1 MFNSKKTKE
10 NLEKAQELKNDYD
23 SFLQTVKEMK
33 TVSDVSFAALETG
46 NSYIEKGIEDLTDTV
61 QEQNTA
67 WGRLNDKAAA
77 VYSKTE
83 KVASSAKKR
92 QEGENSLKNCLE
104 KVKKAAGFTEDI
116 KTRCGQL
123 QELEEKSSA
132 NWEKQFEDNRLQIEK
147 MQKAANNMTVHALN
161 TAVEAGKLGGVGKQ
175 FLQSIEEV
183 RQLSEEYAQML
194 SVLSSQVQEFQEFG
208 NREKELRQVIIT
220 GLLKKVESTGE
231 WQEDI
236 ASLKLDVQ
244 EDSALTQLLRDQKD
258 DTKAVADGIR
268 EACESFEDILYKL
281 EEMGK
286 SNSGNRQAKAELSGQ
301 YEKVY
306 EKVLN

>member
-46 NSYIEKGIEDLTDTV
+46 NSHIEKGIEDLADTV

-67 WGRLNDKAAA
+67 WGRLNDKAAS

-147 MQKAANNMTVHALN
+147 MQKAANNMTVLALN

-194 SVLSSQVQEFQEFG
+194 ECLSSQVQEFQEFG

-244 EDSALTQLLRDQKD
+244 EDAALTQLLRDQKD

-268 EACESFEDILYKL
+268 EACESFEDILNKL

-286 SNSGNRQAKAELSGQ
+286 SNSGNRQAKAELAGQ